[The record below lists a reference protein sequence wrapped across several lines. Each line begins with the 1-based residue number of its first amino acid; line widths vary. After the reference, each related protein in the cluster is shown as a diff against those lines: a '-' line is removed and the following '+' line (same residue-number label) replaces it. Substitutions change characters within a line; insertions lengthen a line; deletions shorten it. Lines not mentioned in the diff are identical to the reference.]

1 MFGLGMPE
9 ILVILV
15 VALIVLGPKR
25 LPDVA
30 KALGKGLAE
39 FRKATAGLTEE
50 LRSAQE
56 MIEREATDNERNAR
70 QQRAAAPSTSENR
83 PATAEAVAHVGTSNA
98 APPQPPS
105 APADTIASAPLSA
118 KSGNPPSA

>member
-9 ILVILV
+9 VLVILV

-39 FRKATAGLTEE
+39 FRKATAGLTDE
-50 LRSAQE
+50 LRSAQD
-56 MIEREATDNERNAR
+56 MIEREAGDAERAAR
-70 QQRAAAPSTSENR
+70 QQAAARATAGQSSAPVAQTVSAAAPVA
-83 PATAEAVAHVGTSNA
+83 PAAEPASAHPDA
-98 APPQPPS
+98 APEAPP
-105 APADTIASAPLSA
+105 AGKP
-118 KSGNPPSA
+118 GNPPTA

>member
-39 FRKATAGLTEE
+39 FRKATAGLTDE

-56 MIEREATDNERNAR
+56 MIEREAADNERNAP
-70 QQRAAAPSTSENR
+70 QQRPAAPPSGENR
-83 PATAEAVAHVGTSNA
+83 PGTAEAVAHAGAPNA
-98 APPQPPS
+98 APPQQPG
-105 APADTIASAPLSA
+105 APADTTASAPLSP

>member
-30 KALGKGLAE
+30 RTLGKGLAE
-39 FRKATAGLTEE
+39 FRKATAGLTDE
-50 LRSAQE
+50 LRGAQD
-56 MIEREATDNERNAR
+56 MIEREARETERVAR
-70 QQRAAAPSTSENR
+70 EHAATAKAAASQPSAPVAPVVR
-83 PATAEAVAHVGTSNA
+83 GAAPIAPPAEPASAHTEAVAGV
-98 APPQPPS
+98 
-105 APADTIASAPLSA
+105 APAHKP
-118 KSGNPPSA
+118 GNPPTA

>member
-9 ILVILV
+9 VLVILV

-30 KALGKGLAE
+30 KALGRGLAE

-50 LRSAQE
+50 LRGAQE
-56 MIEREATDNERNAR
+56 MIEREALDAERAAR
-70 QQRAAAPSTSENR
+70 QQAAAARTAAGQSSAPVAQTVPAAAPVA
-83 PATAEAVAHVGTSNA
+83 PAAEPASAHTDA
-98 APPQPPS
+98 APA
-105 APADTIASAPLSA
+105 APAGKP
-118 KSGNPPSA
+118 GNPPTA

>member
-39 FRKATAGLTEE
+39 FRKATAGLTDE

-56 MIEREATDNERNAR
+56 MIEREAAGNERNAR
-70 QQRAAAPSTSENR
+70 QQPAAAPPSGENK
-83 PATAEAVAHVGTSNA
+83 PGTADSVAHAGGPTA
-98 APPQPPS
+98 APPQPPG

-118 KSGNPPSA
+118 KPGNPPSA

>member
-56 MIEREATDNERNAR
+56 MIEREATDNERTSR
-70 QQRAAAPSTSENR
+70 QQRAAAPSSAENR
-83 PATAEAVAHVGTSNA
+83 PAAADAVAHAGAPTA
-98 APPQPPS
+98 APPQPPG
-105 APADTIASAPLSA
+105 APAESIASAPLSA
-118 KSGNPPSA
+118 KSGNPPTA

>member
-9 ILVILV
+9 VLVILV

-39 FRKATAGLTEE
+39 FRKATAGLTDE

-56 MIEREATDNERNAR
+56 MIEREAVNGERKAP
-70 QQRAAAPSTSENR
+70 QRAAPPPAENR
-83 PATAEAVAHVGTSNA
+83 PAPAEAVAHAPAPAA
-98 APPQPPS
+98 APAQPATAPS
-105 APADTIASAPLSA
+105 DAVASAPPAA
-118 KSGNPPSA
+118 KSGNPPTA

>member
-9 ILVILV
+9 VLVILV

-56 MIEREATDNERNAR
+56 MIEREAVGAERKPPQPAAQASGENRPNTAETIA
-70 QQRAAAPSTSENR
+70 RAAAPM
-83 PATAEAVAHVGTSNA
+83 PAAASPAAPAEAPSNA
-98 APPQPPS
+98 PAPTPGIPP
-105 APADTIASAPLSA
+105 TV
-118 KSGNPPSA
+118 